1 MLRLLFATAL
11 VLWAVPALAL
21 DAVAYA
27 YVEDGI
33 PVLHFFSPACE
44 VPPPGEPPDVA
55 ECGYLEIACGTDGAT
70 AVILRDVGSSD
81 VSRWFAEPAGPSSI
95 LTIGKTSFPLSL
107 ERVGANVLSGGW
119 DVLFAGPYRA
129 FSAIP
134 PADLAAESWGLRKL
148 DATLDFPVSGANR
161 TPVETF
167 VKACST
173 P

>member
-1 MLRLLFATAL
+1 MLRLLLLPAL
-11 VLWAVPALAL
+11 VLWAAPALAL

-27 YVEDGI
+27 YVEGGI

-44 VPPPGEPPDVA
+44 PPPPGEPPDIA
-55 ECGYLEIACGTDGAT
+55 ECAYLEISCGSDGAT
-70 AVILRDVGSSD
+70 AIILRDVGSRD
-81 VSRWFAEPAGPSSI
+81 VSRWFAEPGGPASI

-107 ERVGANVLSGGW
+107 QRLGANFLSGGW

-134 PADLAAESWGLRKL
+134 PANLAADSWGLKKL

-161 TPVETF
+161 VPVETF
-167 VKACST
+167 VKACGE